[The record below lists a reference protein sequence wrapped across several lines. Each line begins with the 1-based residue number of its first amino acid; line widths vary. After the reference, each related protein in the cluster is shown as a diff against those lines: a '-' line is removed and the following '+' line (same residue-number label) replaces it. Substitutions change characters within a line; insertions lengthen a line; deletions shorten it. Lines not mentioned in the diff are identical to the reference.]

1 VDAPRVAVHGGA
13 FGSQAWRTTAQRGR
27 RVGRASKDARPERPR
42 AMNWLEIPVRVWAR
56 CLLGSSTRDAL
67 AA

>member
-27 RVGRASKDARPERPR
+27 RVGRASKDAAGAAAGDELAGNPCACGR
-42 AMNWLEIPVRVWAR
+42 AVCSDLRRATPAR
-56 CLLGSSTRDAL
+56 R
-67 AA
+67 